1 MRQTSAAWHY
11 ALTASHGVALRV
23 DSWRTGRLLAEG
35 VPVVGGSITFDDTAT
50 LRRQLTLTVPL
61 LAMDGTRWDPR
72 DDPGHPLAFYGQRL
86 NVWSGIRNPTGTT
99 ELLNQ
104 GWYLISGWELND
116 SDQTVSVTGID
127 LMQLI
132 ADNRMDFPDSPPPG
146 ATYGSELRRQADGIL
161 PVWIHPDVT
170 DARINP
176 ATVWDRDRTKNL
188 ADLARA
194 WGVRIVVDDDGRL
207 AALPPY
213 PDVADTPP
221 VTRLQGG
228 VSGTL
233 TDRNRSG
240 SRDRLFNA
248 VTVTGKAPEDGSAAA
263 PSGTAE
269 ITDAASPI
277 RVDGPFGRRVRY
289 YASDLLTT
297 DQQCSDTAAAMLGR
311 YSGLS
316 RAETIKAVPDPSVE
330 LGDVA
335 QVVTGGNPWTGRVL
349 ALTLPL
355 LASDAMEVSIATAPP
370 NNDDGGN

>member
-1 MRQTSAAWHY
+1 MRQTSAAWRY

-23 DSWRTGRLLAEG
+23 DSWRGGKLLASR
-35 VPVVGGSITFDDTAT
+35 VPVVAGSVTFDDTAT
-50 LRRQLTLTVPL
+50 LRRQLSLTVPL
-61 LAMDGTRWDPR
+61 VDMDGTRWDPR
-72 DDPGHPLAFYGQRL
+72 DDPAHPLAFYGQRL
-86 NVWSGIRNPTGTT
+86 NIWAGILNPTGTT
-99 ELLNQ
+99 EVLNQ
-104 GWYLISGWELND
+104 GWYLIDQWELND
-116 SDQTVSVTGID
+116 SDQTVSVTGVD

-132 ADNRMDFPDSPPPG
+132 ADNRQDFPDSPPSG
-146 ATYGSELRRQADGIL
+146 ATYGSELIRQADGIL
-161 PVWIHPDVT
+161 PVWIHPDVA
-170 DARINP
+170 DAPINT

-213 PDVADTPP
+213 PAVADTPP
-221 VTRLQGG
+221 VVRLQGG
-228 VSGTL
+228 YSGTL

-240 SRDRLFNA
+240 TRERLFNA
-248 VTVTGKAPEDGSAAA
+248 VTVTGKAPEDESAAG

-269 ITDAASPI
+269 ITDPTSPI

-297 DQQCSDTAAAMLGR
+297 DQQCADTAAAMLRR

-316 RAETIKAVPDPSVE
+316 RAETIKAVPDPSLE

-335 QVVTGGNPWTGRVL
+335 QVVTGGNPWTGRIQ

-355 LASDAMEVSIATAPP
+355 LASDSMEVAISTTPP
-370 NNDDGGN
+370 DNDDGGS